1 MLKKLLIFLIP
12 ILLWSCC
19 PILYSDCYYS
29 IEKNLKVKSIKEY
42 PNTKYYV
49 TGGDYEW
56 NKDTIQEKFYTTF
69 RLYID
74 TVNIYKIMEP
84 FSVEAYI
91 SDNNKKEKLDSSKIR
106 ISYKTTEGFGIF
118 IKRKFYEP
126 KLHLKIVIIKE
137 NHNEV
142 IFEFDIEQESVK
154 RRNSKRFNQ
163 FIQT

>member
-1 MLKKLLIFLIP
+1 M
-12 ILLWSCC
+12 
-19 PILYSDCYYS
+19 
-29 IEKNLKVKSIKEY
+29 
-42 PNTKYYV
+42 
-49 TGGDYEW
+49 
-56 NKDTIQEKFYTTF
+56 
-69 RLYID
+69 
-74 TVNIYKIMEP
+74 NIYNITEP
-84 FSVEAYI
+84 FSVKAYI
-91 SDNNKKEKLDSSKIR
+91 SDDHKMVELDSSEIR
-106 ISYKTTEGFGIF
+106 ISYTTIVGFGVF

>member
-19 PILYSDCYYS
+19 PFLHSDCYCTV
-29 IEKNLKVKSIKEY
+29 EKDLEVRSIKEY
-42 PNTKYYV
+42 PDIKYYV
-49 TGGDYEW
+49 TLGEYEW
-56 NKDTIQEKFYTTF
+56 NKDTVQELFYTTF

-74 TVNIYKIMEP
+74 SVNIYNITEP
-84 FSVEAYI
+84 FSVKAYI
-91 SDNNKKEKLDSSKIR
+91 SDDHKMVELDSSEIR
-106 ISYKTTEGFGIF
+106 ISYTTIVGFGVF